1 MASMGRLERTLALFV
16 VVAWR
21 IARLMPLRRTCHELD
36 AAMLFESDQW
46 RAAIILH
53 KKEPPA
59 TPLGLNELIR
69 LVATLAGFVALKGD
83 GESGVKTIRP
93 GLQRVMD
100 FAAGIRY
107 VREIAHE

>member
-1 MASMGRLERTLALFV
+1 LSGRWRCSSLFV

-21 IARLMPLRRTCHELD
+21 FSRLMLLGGPCHEVD
-36 AAMLFESDQW
+36 AAMLFEPDQW

-59 TPLGLNELIR
+59 TPLGLNEVIR
-69 LVATLAGFVALKGD
+69 LVATLGGFLALKGD
-83 GESGVKTIRP
+83 GEHGVKTIRP
-93 GLQRVMD
+93 GLQRVTD

-107 VREIAHE
+107 VCEIAHE